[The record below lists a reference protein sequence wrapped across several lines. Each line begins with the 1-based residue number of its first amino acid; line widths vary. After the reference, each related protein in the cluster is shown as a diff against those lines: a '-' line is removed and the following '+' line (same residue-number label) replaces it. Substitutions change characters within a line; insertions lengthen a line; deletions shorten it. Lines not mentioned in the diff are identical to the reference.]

1 VTLRERLPND
11 MKPFLI
17 AGLSSFFFLLASLSS
32 ISALPRYGNHPDP
45 LRFIIGPSSQVPV
58 L

>member
-1 VTLRERLPND
+1 MTVRERLSND

-32 ISALPRYGNHPDP
+32 ISALPRYGNPPDS
-45 LRFIIGPSSQVPV
+45 LGFIIGPSSQVPV